1 MKFGL
6 LGPLSVRDDH
16 GAERTPASPKGRALL
31 TALLLA
37 PGRAV
42 PLARLETALWGEHPP
57 ASARASL
64 HNHLLR
70 LRRSLGEGTRIRA
83 VPGGMQLDAE
93 DGELDTRVFAER
105 LDAARAARLEED
117 WDTVVREADAALAL
131 WRGNPLD
138 EFPALAEEEH
148 ARLEQWQE
156 SRIQALEWR
165 CDAELRRGRY
175 DGLLPELARLVAEFP
190 LREAFPVQL
199 MRALHRAGRRAEALA
214 AYHRL
219 RRTLIDELGVEP
231 GVEAAAVY
239 QAILT
244 DDGGPPA
251 KDHARAA
258 APAQAQVQA
267 PAQGR
272 AQLQVPAQAQAP
284 AQDRAMGPVSG
295 SAPAEATG
303 QAQALTR
310 ALGQASTRALGQ
322 ASTRALG
329 QASTR
334 ALGQAQAPAPAPA
347 LAQAPPPPPDVD
359 PAAVPTSL
367 PRDVTAFTGRERE
380 VEALVS
386 AVRAGSAGGVV
397 GIHAVDGM
405 PGVGKTA
412 FAVHVAH
419 RLAPDFPDGSLF
431 LSLHAHT
438 HGTPPVDL
446 GTALTS
452 LLLALGTD
460 PQRIPADLSARAGL
474 WRGKLAGG
482 RYLVLLDDARGS
494 DQVEPLLPGAPGSLV
509 LVTSRRRLVALE
521 DAVPVT
527 LDVLPEDRAVR
538 LLVAKAGRADLTV
551 EDPGCAELAR
561 LCGHLPLALHLTA
574 ARLRHHRAWSAE
586 DVIADLAAASGRLAA
601 LSSENVSVRAAFELS
616 YRALSPDQQL
626 LFCRLGRQ
634 PGLDFDAYAV
644 AALHGTDLPTARRL
658 LEELEDHH
666 LVEEPSR
673 GRYRMHDLVRDYARA
688 LTDADAD
695 ADAVHQAD
703 HEADHEADHDARR
716 CSDGVRAVARQ
727 LDYYLHAALGA
738 SRSFARF
745 DTPAL
750 TPSAPAPRALPPVAD
765 EGRALAWMRAEHA
778 NLSAAVAHA
787 ARHGHGEHAVQLPAA
802 MAEFMRTHG
811 YWGDALALHRTA
823 LGAALLTGDALGRA
837 VALRNTAVI
846 EALQAEYARSEA
858 NLLAALDIFRGL
870 RDPGREAIALHGLSS
885 VLRRT
890 GRYEEAQS
898 SLLHCLRLF
907 GQTRDARGQA
917 QVLIELGHV
926 QQLTGRFAEAADSMG
941 RALELH
947 RALDNRLGQA
957 NALTALGDVRKST
970 GAYGEAVSCH
980 RRALVLFRDLGND
993 LGEANVLS
1001 DLGDVL
1007 RLTGAYEEAL
1017 ESVGQALRLYQ
1028 SLGARLGAANALAHR
1043 GRIKQRLGRPTE
1055 GEKDLQEAL
1064 DTCRSLNSRMGQAYV
1079 LMYLAQVRVLSGSY
1093 TYALENATASVE
1105 LCREIGDL
1113 GGEAEALNTLGAVQR
1128 ADAAPAEALDSHR
1141 RALEL
1146 AREVSS
1152 PYEEARALEGLGEAL
1167 NDLDRTDEAI
1177 EHLTRALELTR
1188 TLQVP
1193 DARRVE
1199 ARLDGIN
1206 PPG

>member
-6 LGPLSVRDDH
+6 LGPLSVHDDQ
-16 GAERTPASPKGRALL
+16 GVERTPASPKGRALL
-31 TALLLA
+31 TALLLT

-42 PLARLETALWGEHPP
+42 PLARLETALWGERPP
-57 ASARASL
+57 ATARASL

-70 LRRSLGEGTRIRA
+70 LRRSLGEETRIRA
-83 VPGGMQLDAE
+83 VPGGMLLDVE
-93 DGELDTRVFAER
+93 DGELDTRVFGER
-105 LDAARAARLEED
+105 LDAARAARPAGD
-117 WDTVVREADAALAL
+117 WDTVVREVDTALAL
-131 WRGNPLD
+131 WRGTPLD
-138 EFPALAEEEH
+138 EFPALAEDER
-148 ARLEQWQE
+148 ARLGQWQE
-156 SRIQALEWR
+156 ARIQALEWR
-165 CDAELRRGRY
+165 CDAELRRGRH
-175 DGLLPELARLVAEFP
+175 DGLLPQLSRLVVEFP
-190 LREAFPVQL
+190 LREAFHIQL
-199 MRALHRAGRRAEALA
+199 MRVLHRSGRRAEALA

-231 GVEAAAVY
+231 GPDAATAY
-239 QAILT
+239 LDILT
-244 DDGGPPA
+244 DDAPP
-251 KDHARAA
+251 
-258 APAQAQVQA
+258 PAQA
-267 PAQGR
+267 
-272 AQLQVPAQAQAP
+272 
-284 AQDRAMGPVSG
+284 
-295 SAPAEATG
+295 
-303 QAQALTR
+303 
-310 ALGQASTRALGQ
+310 
-322 ASTRALG
+322 
-329 QASTR
+329 
-334 ALGQAQAPAPAPA
+334 
-347 LAQAPPPPPDVD
+347 PDAD
-359 PAAVPTSL
+359 AAVPTSL
-367 PRDVTAFTGRERE
+367 PRDVAAFTGREHE

-386 AVRAGSAGGVV
+386 AVRDGSAGASGVV

-419 RLAPDFPDGSLF
+419 RLAADFPDGSLF

-494 DQVEPLLPGAPGSLV
+494 EQVEPLLPGTPGSLV
-509 LVTSRRRLVALE
+509 LITSRRRLVALA

-527 LDVLPEDRAVR
+527 LDVLTEDRAVR
-538 LLVAKAGRADLTV
+538 LLVAKAGRADLTAQ
-551 EDPGCAELAR
+551 DPGCAELAR

-601 LSSENVSVRAAFELS
+601 LSSENISVRAAFELS
-616 YRALSPDQQL
+616 YRDLSPDQQL
-626 LFCRLGRQ
+626 LFRRLGRQ

-688 LTDADAD
+688 LTDAEDGAGHRAD
-695 ADAVHQAD
+695 AA
-703 HEADHEADHDARR
+703 
-716 CSDGVRAVARQ
+716 RAVERQ
-727 LDYYLHAALGA
+727 VGYYLHAALGA
-738 SRSFARF
+738 SRSFARY
-745 DTPAL
+745 DAPAL
-750 TPSAPAPRALPPVAD
+750 TPRTPAPPALPPVAED
-765 EGRALAWMRAEHA
+765 GRALAWMRAEHA

-802 MAEFMRTHG
+802 MAEFMRAHG

-823 LGAALLTGDALGRA
+823 LGAALLTEDPLGRA

-846 EALQAEYARSEA
+846 ETLQAEFEPAES

-870 RDPGREAIALHGLSS
+870 RDPGREAIALHDLSS
-885 VLRRT
+885 ILRRT

-898 SLLHCLRLF
+898 SLRHCLRLF
-907 GQTRDARGQA
+907 GETRDARGQA
-917 QVLIELGHV
+917 QVLVELGHV

-970 GAYGEAVSCH
+970 GAYAESVSCH
-980 RRALVLFRDLGND
+980 RRALVLFRDLGNE

-1017 ESVGQALRLYQ
+1017 ESVGQASRLYQ
-1028 SLGARLGAANALAHR
+1028 CLGARLGAANALANL
-1043 GRIKQRLGRPTE
+1043 GRIKQRTGRLTE
-1055 GEKDLQEAL
+1055 AEKDLREAL
-1064 DTCRSLNSRMGQAYV
+1064 DAARSLNSRMGQAYV
-1079 LMYLAQVRVLSGSY
+1079 LMYLAEVQVLSGCH
-1093 TYALENATASVE
+1093 TYALENATASVA
-1105 LCREIGDL
+1105 LCREIGDP
-1113 GGEAEALNTLGAVQR
+1113 GGEAEALNTLGTVQR
-1128 ADAAPAEALDSHR
+1128 ADAAPADALDSHR

-1146 AREVSS
+1146 AREVRS
-1152 PYEEARALEGLGEAL
+1152 PYEEARALEGLGESLDA
-1167 NDLDRTDEAI
+1167 LDRPDEAVA
-1177 EHLTRALELTR
+1177 HLTHALELTR
-1188 TLQVP
+1188 ALQVP
-1193 DARRVE
+1193 DAQRIE
-1199 ARLDGIN
+1199 ARIARGRRPLR
-1206 PPG
+1206 

>member
-6 LGPLSVRDDH
+6 LGPLSVHDDH
-16 GAERTPASPKGRALL
+16 GVERTPVSPKGRALL
-31 TALLLA
+31 TALLLT

-42 PLARLETALWGEHPP
+42 PLVRLERALWGERPP
-57 ASARASL
+57 ATARASL

-70 LRRSLGEGTRIRA
+70 LRRSLGEETRIRA
-83 VPGGMQLDAE
+83 VPGGMLLDVE
-93 DGELDTRVFAER
+93 DGELDTRVFGAR
-105 LDAARAARLEED
+105 LDAARAARPNED
-117 WDTVVREADAALAL
+117 WDAVVREADAALAL
-131 WRGNPLD
+131 WRGTPLD
-138 EFPALAEEEH
+138 EFPELAEDEG

-156 SRIQALEWR
+156 ARMQALEWR
-165 CDAELRRGRY
+165 CDAELRRGRHE
-175 DGLLPELARLVAEFP
+175 GLLPELSRLVVEFP
-190 LREAFPVQL
+190 LREAFHVQL
-199 MRALHRAGRRAEALA
+199 MRVLHRSGRRAEALA

-219 RRTLIDELGVEP
+219 RRTLIDEMGVEP
-231 GVEAAAVY
+231 GPDAAAAY
-239 QAILT
+239 QHILV
-244 DDGGPPA
+244 DD
-251 KDHARAA
+251 
-258 APAQAQVQA
+258 
-267 PAQGR
+267 
-272 AQLQVPAQAQAP
+272 
-284 AQDRAMGPVSG
+284 
-295 SAPAEATG
+295 
-303 QAQALTR
+303 
-310 ALGQASTRALGQ
+310 
-322 ASTRALG
+322 
-329 QASTR
+329 
-334 ALGQAQAPAPAPA
+334 
-347 LAQAPPPPPDVD
+347 APPPTRTPDAD
-359 PAAVPTSL
+359 AVPTSL
-367 PRDVTAFTGRERE
+367 PRDVVAFTGRERE
-380 VEALVS
+380 VEDLVA
-386 AVRAGSAGGVV
+386 AVRAGATGGVV

-412 FAVHVAH
+412 FAAHVAH
-419 RLAPDFPDGSLF
+419 RLAADFPDGSLF

-452 LLLALGTD
+452 LLLALGTA

-474 WRGKLAGG
+474 WRATLAGG
-482 RYLVLLDDARGS
+482 RYLVLLDDAGGS
-494 DQVEPLLPGAPGSLV
+494 AQVEPLLPGTPGSLV
-509 LVTSRRRLVALE
+509 LITSRRRLVALA

-538 LLVAKAGRADLTV
+538 LLVAKAGRADLTA

-616 YRALSPDQQL
+616 YRDLSPDQQL
-626 LFCRLGRQ
+626 LFRRLGRQ

-688 LTDADAD
+688 LTDSDHDSGCRADA
-695 ADAVHQAD
+695 A
-703 HEADHEADHDARR
+703 
-716 CSDGVRAVARQ
+716 RAVERQ
-727 LDYYLHAALGA
+727 LDYYLHAALAA
-738 SRSFARF
+738 SRSFARY

-750 TPSAPAPRALPPVAD
+750 APRAAAPAALPPVAD

-802 MAEFMRTHG
+802 IAEFMRTQG

-823 LGAALLTGDALGRA
+823 LGTALLTEDRLGRA

-846 EALQAEYARSEA
+846 EALQAEFAQAES
-858 NLLAALDIFRGL
+858 NLLAALDLFRGL
-870 RDPGREAIALHGLSS
+870 RDRGREAIALHDLSS
-885 VLRRT
+885 VVRRT
-890 GRYEEAQS
+890 GRYEEAES
-898 SLLHCLRLF
+898 SLRHCLRLF
-907 GQTRDARGQA
+907 GETRDTRGQA
-917 QVLIELGHV
+917 EVLVELGHV
-926 QQLTGRFAEAADSMG
+926 QQLTGCFTEAADSMG

-970 GAYGEAVSCH
+970 GAYAESVSSH
-980 RRALVLFRDLGND
+980 RRALVLFRDLGNE
-993 LGEANVLS
+993 LGEANALS

-1017 ESVGQALRLYQ
+1017 ESVGQASRLYQ
-1028 SLGARLGAANALAHR
+1028 GLGARLGAANALAHL
-1043 GRIKQRLGRPTE
+1043 GRIKQRTGRLTE
-1055 GEKDLQEAL
+1055 AEKDLQEAL
-1064 DTCRSLNSRMGQAYV
+1064 DSVRSLNSRMGQAYV
-1079 LMYLAQVRVLSGSY
+1079 LMYLAEVQALGGCH
-1093 TYALENATASVE
+1093 TYALENATASVA

-1113 GGEAEALNTLGAVQR
+1113 GGEAEALNTLGTAQR
-1128 ADAAPAEALDSHR
+1128 ADAAPADALDSHR

-1146 AREVSS
+1146 AREVRS
-1152 PYEEARALEGLGEAL
+1152 PYEEARALEGLGESL
-1167 NDLDRTDEAI
+1167 HELDRPDEAVAR
-1177 EHLTRALELTR
+1177 LTQALELAR

-1193 DARRVE
+1193 DAQRIE
-1199 ARLDGIN
+1199 ARLARGRR
-1206 PPG
+1206 PH